1 MLLSLAI
8 WIRMVAGVLVL
19 VLGERYARWTALVG
33 SILGFLVTL
42 PLYWSFDASSSAMQ
56 FVEFGHWIER
66 FNVNY
71 HLGVDGIS
79 VLFVLLNSFITVLAV
94 IASWCVIESRVA
106 QYFAAVLSLSGMR
119 NCLFAALC
127 RVPLYVC

>member
-8 WIRMVAGVLVL
+8 WIPMVAGVLVL
-19 VLGERYARWTALVG
+19 VLGGRYARWTALVC
-33 SILGFLVTL
+33 SILGFLITL

-56 FVEFGHWIER
+56 FVEFGRWIER

-79 VLFVLLNSFITVLAV
+79 VLFVLLNSFIRAGGDRQL
-94 IASWCVIESRVA
+94 VA
-106 QYFAAVLSLSGMR
+106 GRQPGGAVLR
-119 NCLFAALC
+119 
-127 RVPLYVC
+127 RVPDPLRHA